1 MAKNFFQKL
10 NSGQLMKRKVNIL
23 GTSVLFTKFEECS
36 WARKRSGTFLI
47 FHSFSNETPLPARE
61 YYKPITNTIFFPRT
75 VSINRE
81 KI

>member
-47 FHSFSNETPLPARE
+47 FHSF
-61 YYKPITNTIFFPRT
+61 
-75 VSINRE
+75 
-81 KI
+81 